1 MLDLNKNND
10 QLFATHFFTI
20 SSPRMDKNH
29 RRLQQLHVKYHDL
42 GFVKHFQEDILFTFE
57 KKQNYNYD
65 FATASIHLP
74 KLLPIVNLVQLY
86 TMERPIILS
95 KKNLEKLPN
104 SSRNCIASESV
115 FIQENTIMITG
126 DKTTNVQVGKPLKRF
141 DNGLIETQLE
151 KPSKWTCLG
160 NLPEKPFDKPLE
172 HISNDVLK
180 SNSIINGLTNCDNY
194 QQINSKNK
202 SNVSEITPFEK
213 PKLEK
218 LEDKLN
224 ETQFQKPSNSTY
236 LENLL
241 ENPKEK
247 PWENV
252 SNEVLKSKNIVNG
265 FHDEKLDC
273 DNWQQI
279 NSKEK
284 SEMSDVVSFK
294 KQQEKLEERSTETQF
309 EKTSS
314 KSNCDNS
321 FQQKIN
327 SKEKPELLEEAQF
340 EKPCKQS
347 NCLEKYTEEPYDTT
361 WKKSTESKIEEPLNS
376 TYSENSIEN
385 QFEKPHD
392 KENSIDSSNED
403 SEWEYYS
410 DDDSPMLSS
419 DKLKPFRVSKVAI
432 HYKSYPLEILDSVK
446 ILLS

>member
-104 SSRNCIASESV
+104 NSRNCIARSSV
-115 FIQENTIMITG
+115 FIEENTIMITG
-126 DKTTNVQVGKPLKRF
+126 DKTTNVQVGKPLKKF

-151 KPSKWTCLG
+151 KRSKWTCLG

-172 HISNDVLK
+172 HISNDALK
-180 SNSIINGLTNCDNY
+180 SNSIINGLSNCDNY
-194 QQINSKNK
+194 QQINSKDK
-202 SNVSEITPFEK
+202 SKVSEVMPFEK

-224 ETQFQKPSNSTY
+224 ETQFENPSNSTC

-241 ENPKEK
+241 EKPQEK
-247 PWENV
+247 PWKNV

-273 DNWQQI
+273 DNLQQV
-279 NSKEK
+279 NSKK
-284 SEMSDVVSFK
+284 KPEMPEVVPFK
-294 KQQEKLEERSTETQF
+294 KHLEKLEEKSTEFGF

-314 KSNCDNS
+314 KSNS

-327 SKEKPELLEEAQF
+327 SKEKLELLEEAQF
-340 EKPCKQS
+340 EKPYTQL
-347 NCLEKYTEEPYDTT
+347 NCLENYTEEPYDTT
-361 WKKSTESKIEEPLNS
+361 WKNSTENKIEKPLNS
-376 TYSENSIEN
+376 SYSENSTEN
-385 QFEKPHD
+385 RFEKPHD

-432 HYKSYPLEILDSVK
+432 HFNSYPLEIFDQVTS
-446 ILLS
+446 LLS

>member
-1 MLDLNKNND
+1 
-10 QLFATHFFTI
+10 
-20 SSPRMDKNH
+20 MDKNH
-29 RRLQQLHVKYHDL
+29 RRLQQLHIKYHDL
-42 GFVKHFQEDILFTFE
+42 GFVRHFQEDILFTFE

-65 FATASIHLP
+65 FATATNQFP

-86 TMERPIILS
+86 TMERPFILS
-95 KKNLEKLPN
+95 EKNLEKLPN

-126 DKTTNVQVGKPLKRF
+126 DKTANVQVVKPLKRF
-141 DNGLIETQLE
+141 DNELIETQLE
-151 KPSKWTCLG
+151 KPSKWSCLEC
-160 NLPEKPFDKPLE
+160 LPEKTLDKPLE
-172 HISNDVLK
+172 NISNNVLK
-180 SNSIINGLTNCDNY
+180 SNSIINGLSNCDSY
-194 QQINSKNK
+194 QQINSKDK
-202 SNVSEITPFEK
+202 SKVSEVMPFEK

-218 LEDKLN
+218 FEDKLN
-224 ETQFQKPSNSTY
+224 ETQFEKPSNSTCV
-236 LENLL
+236 ENLL
-241 ENPKEK
+241 EKPQEK
-247 PWENV
+247 PWKNV

-265 FHDEKLDC
+265 FHDEKLNC

-279 NSKEK
+279 NSKKK
-284 SEMSDVVSFK
+284 SEMLDVVPFE
-294 KQQEKLEERSTETQF
+294 KQLEKLEEKSTETQF

-314 KSNCDNS
+314 KSDCDNS
-321 FQQKIN
+321 FQQKVN

-347 NCLEKYTEEPYDTT
+347 NCLENYTEEPYDTT
-361 WKKSTESKIEEPLNS
+361 WKKSTESKIEKPLNS
-376 TYSENSIEN
+376 SYSENSTEN
-385 QFEKPHD
+385 RFEKPHD

-432 HYKSYPLEILDSVK
+432 HFNSYPLEIFDSVK

>member
-1 MLDLNKNND
+1 
-10 QLFATHFFTI
+10 
-20 SSPRMDKNH
+20 MDKNH

-42 GFVKHFQEDILFTFE
+42 GFVNHFQEDILFTFE

-115 FIQENTIMITG
+115 FIQENTNMITG
-126 DKTTNVQVGKPLKRF
+126 DKTTNVQVGKPLKKF

-160 NLPEKPFDKPLE
+160 NLPGKPFDKPLE

-194 QQINSKNK
+194 QQINSKDK
-202 SNVSEITPFEK
+202 SNVSEVMLFEK

-224 ETQFQKPSNSTY
+224 ETQFEKPSNSTY

-265 FHDEKLDC
+265 FHDEKLGC
-273 DNWQQI
+273 DNLQQI
-279 NSKEK
+279 NSVEK
-284 SEMSDVVSFK
+284 SEMSFK
-294 KQQEKLEERSTETQF
+294 KQLEKLEDKPTESQF
-309 EKTSS
+309 EKS
-314 KSNCDNS
+314 KSNSDNS
-321 FQQKIN
+321 LQQKN
-327 SKEKPELLEEAQF
+327 DSKEKPGLLEEAQF

-347 NCLEKYTEEPYDTT
+347 NCLEKYTEEPYNTT
-361 WKKSTESKIEEPLNS
+361 LKKSTESKIEKPLNS

-392 KENSIDSSNED
+392 KENSIDSSNEE

-419 DKLKPFRVSKVAI
+419 DKLKPFRVSKVCNTFQ
-432 HYKSYPLEILDSVK
+432 
-446 ILLS
+446 LLSMY